1 MEIRKYFEL
10 HNNEIT
16 TYKIGGIQFK
26 KSQKYI
32 ALYAYIRKGKQK
44 LKSYYLYCVF
54 PPAHCGKFGN
64 AKKKKNSDK
73 QNSPITHC

>member
-44 LKSYYLYCVF
+44 LKSYYLYCAF

-64 AKKKKNSDK
+64 AKKKKK
-73 QNSPITHC
+73 FR